1 MDELSPLA
9 LAALIFAVLA
19 LLLLYAAYRA
29 FRPRPH
35 KAQPPAAMPPAA
47 PAAVLTPAAP
57 AATAPPPAHAPPAA
71 RHAPARHAPAPGVYN
86 APPARGVAY
95 LTLDVTAH
103 VYPLHALPC
112 VIGCEPGCEVEV
124 PDRFDKVS
132 RRHAKIERSGNDYIL
147 ADLGSTNG
155 VWVNEARVG
164 RNLLRDGTV
173 FSLGKQVGCTFHLN
187 P

>member
-57 AATAPPPAHAPPAA
+57 AATAPPPAHAPPA
-71 RHAPARHAPAPGVYN
+71 ARHAPAPGVYN